1 MSRCLCCGY
10 GSLALCKVSNR
21 WILFSRREAFVQ
33 AIVKALLIGVELSD
47 KTGMSATRLVGV
59 FDNDV
64 ALDAAK
70 IAADRHY
77 AEHRCFFT
85 VVDCQ
90 LNEPLSLPSWRH
102 LR

>member
-1 MSRCLCCGY
+1 M
-10 GSLALCKVSNR
+10 
-21 WILFSRREAFVQ
+21 
-33 AIVKALLIGVELSD
+33 KALLIGVELSD
-47 KTGMSATRLVGV
+47 QTGKSAIRLVGV
-59 FDNDV
+59 FDNDA

-90 LNEPLSLPSWRH
+90 LNEPLSLPSWRD